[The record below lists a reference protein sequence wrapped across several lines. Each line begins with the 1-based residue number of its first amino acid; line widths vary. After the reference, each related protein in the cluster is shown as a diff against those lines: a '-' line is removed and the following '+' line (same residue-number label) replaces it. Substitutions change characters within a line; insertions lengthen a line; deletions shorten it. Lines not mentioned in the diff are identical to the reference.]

1 MSDAHDTDFMDLDE
15 NENES
20 DIDLEL
26 GLEISPEEERTC
38 PERACGDPAC
48 HDRLLAAL
56 RRSHPEGH
64 DNVAEA
70 GGRLPRWRA
79 SRVQTSL
86 VGCSAGLCA
95 DAA

>member
-1 MSDAHDTDFMDLDE
+1 MSDAHDTDVMEPDDT
-15 NENES
+15 
-20 DIDLEL
+20 DIDIEF
-26 GLEISPEEERTC
+26 ETSAEEERTC
-38 PERACGDPAC
+38 PERACGDPAA
-48 HDRLLAAL
+48 HDRLLALL
-56 RRSHPEGH
+56 RRAHPEGH
-64 DNVAEA
+64 DNVADT